1 MMDYSDVRYLLAKKS
16 VDDRALNQT
25 VLSALRTGLATLIP
39 GASGRR
45 LNVLEIG
52 AGVGTMVSRLSDWD
66 VIRDADYTL
75 VDQDRASL
83 EAAKAQLREWA
94 GRDALITDDKLHLG
108 GPDRELRVRLQHC
121 NILEHVVAPEN
132 RQRYDVVL
140 ANAVLDLLDLR
151 PALQRIW
158 NACKPGALFWF
169 TVNFDGET
177 IFLPELELDEQ
188 VMRLYHRTMDER
200 VRDGQP
206 AGDSKTGR
214 RLLTLLP
221 EIGAALESAG
231 SSDWVV
237 FPGKQG
243 YGGDEAYF
251 LHHIVH
257 TIDTALQTFP
267 DLDRPLFDAWVR
279 ARHEQI
285 ERSQLCYIAHQ
296 LDVLGRAPG

>member
-1 MMDYSDVRYLLAKKS
+1 MIEYSDVRYLLAKKS

-25 VLSALRTGLATLIP
+25 VIESLRTQLATIV
-39 GASGRR
+39 GGRR
-45 LNVLEIG
+45 LAVLELG
-52 AGVGTMVSRLSDWD
+52 AGVGTMVSRLSDWN

-75 VDQDRASL
+75 VDRDRDSL
-83 EAAKAQLREWA
+83 EAARAQLREWA
-94 GRDALITDDKLHLG
+94 GTDALLNDDKLHLG
-108 GPDRELRVRLQHC
+108 GPDRDLRVRLQQTD
-121 NILEHVVAPEN
+121 ILEHLASPQY

-151 PALQRIW
+151 PALELIW
-158 NACKPGALFWF
+158 QVCKPGALFWF

-177 IFLPELELDEQ
+177 IFLPELPLDEQ

-221 EIGAALESAG
+221 ELGATLEAAG

-237 FPGKQG
+237 FPGKQR
-243 YGGDEAYF
+243 YPGDEGYF
-251 LHHIVH
+251 LHHIAH
-257 TIDTALQTFP
+257 TIATAL
-267 DLDRPLFDAWVR
+267 DGHRELDAGQFRDWVR
-279 ARHEQI
+279 TRHEQI
-285 ERSQLCYIAHQ
+285 DRAELCYIAHQ
-296 LDVLGRAPG
+296 IDVLGRAPG